1 MNRWVAVATNLP
13 PPFGERVSAIAA
25 DRRSGASALTR
36 LAVEIL
42 IDAHGTGAGAVD
54 AVACALCNA
63 QPAMGSVWNAAAMSV
78 GADGLPRVQRL
89 DQQVRRAPRAL
100 ARVFAD
106 LLLTRNESPGAVA
119 GPLVVATVSASASVR
134 VCLEALSERIELQV
148 ICAEARP
155 LMEGRRLAADLAAA
169 GISTTVCTDAGIGAV
184 IAATGMR
191 LEAVVVGAD
200 VVAPRW
206 FVNKCG
212 TRQVIEVAAG
222 LGVPNYVVASRDKFV
237 QGALADEIR
246 PRDGPPEEVWEHPP
260 RGVTVRNPY
269 FERVP
274 VELVA
279 NFVTDAGLLGPAA
292 VEDLCRSVV
301 SRSDSDRL
309 AQMVRQARADG
320 L

>member
-1 MNRWVAVATNLP
+1 M
-13 PPFGERVSAIAA
+13 
-25 DRRSGASALTR
+25 
-36 LAVEIL
+36 
-42 IDAHGTGAGAVD
+42 
-54 AVACALCNA
+54 
-63 QPAMGSVWNAAAMSV
+63 
-78 GADGLPRVQRL
+78 
-89 DQQVRRAPRAL
+89 
-100 ARVFAD
+100 
-106 LLLTRNESPGAVA
+106 A

-200 VVAPRW
+200 AVAPRW
-206 FVNKCG
+206 FVNTCG
-212 TRQVIEVAAG
+212 TRQGIEVAAG